1 MGSLTP
7 EKDGESWKQM
17 KYVCRVCP
25 GITSEKNV
33 RHPPDSA
40 RRAKLAIQEIF
51 HVDEESTRQEEI
63 RGGEMPETMCILITV
78 L

>member
-17 KYVCRVCP
+17 KYVCRVCL
-25 GITSEKNV
+25 GITSEKDV
-33 RHPPDSA
+33 RRPLDSA
-40 RRAKLAIQEIF
+40 RRAKLAIPEIS
-51 HVDEESTRQEEI
+51 HVDEESTRQEGI
-63 RGGEMPETMCILITV
+63 RGEEMPETMCILITV